1 MKSLGLQGKLCV
13 VTHPQDP
20 IALTLATSFLE
31 AGSSDLALLSP
42 PNPPSRSATT
52 RQTPGDQLRSLARSK
67 GWKDAKIVDMP
78 LPCTPS
84 TFKGLDATKRKL
96 GEAFPGRPIDVLCC
110 GPPTDEADAVRSTP
124 LLHALADSMSASS
137 EAKDAYSLPSR
148 NASIILISTPYG
160 PRVDLPQ
167 PQLPL
172 SGAKSGEKPGAAE
185 MSRLSG
191 VLAAEYA
198 RKGVRVNCIAPGFVK
213 TPVTAALLEAD
224 PSLARSW
231 QDATPL
237 GRLGGVEELK
247 GAAVLFAS
255 DASRFTSMAGIG
267 GRESTDTEE
276 RTPLLAPP
284 PLSTDSPTPSSPT
297 GSAATLS
304 PSASRPS
311 YRQRALSRA
320 SGNPLP
326 LAAGSTD
333 DDPAVLAEAEAEVA
347 LARRRAR
354 RRIWAKRILLGVLG
368 FVLLAGIVLSIV
380 LPLTVGRRGRGGGG
394 GGEGGK
400 KKKDTPD
407 MTHLPP
413 PRPGARNPSYMVSG
427 WNGAVASEEERCS
440 RMGVDVLRENGTA
453 VDAAITTALC
463 IGVVN
468 SFSSGIGGGGFMVI
482 RPPSSSRHGL
492 PSTYDA
498 SQSPRCAH
506 PVSIDFRETAPL
518 ASHPDMFTSSAR
530 PDDRSWDPNRASKV
544 GGLAVGVPGE
554 LRGFQAAYEACG
566 GGVSWERIFRPVAQ
580 LAREFKVGKELH
592 RRLNARWTGGQEGP
606 TISEWMKEEED
617 WRAMFMRP
625 GGNDFLQEGDIVRR
639 EAYART
645 LEKLGKEGAD
655 VFYDGEIADRIV
667 ETVRKEG
674 GILSKQDMRDYK
686 AVVRRAEEG
695 TYRGRRYYT
704 GSYPSGGPI
713 IRMLLNV
720 LDGYADFVDGGR
732 TGVSEHRFIEALK
745 FAFAARTNVGDP
757 PFIDNAA
764 KLAEIPTRKYADA
777 VRGNITDDRTHKLSY
792 YQPRFDIKEDHGTTH
807 LAVIDQWGGAV
818 SLTTTVNLIFG
829 SRVMDKETGIILND
843 EMDDFA
849 TPGLPDAF
857 GLRPSPFNYPAG
869 GKRPLSSTSPLI
881 MDHVNSDDVYLSLG
895 GSGGSRIFGAVA
907 QTLLNLDWGHDL
919 SSAVEAPRV
928 HHQLLPAYVSIESTF
943 RPDLVKELKARGHDV
958 TLFDINIG
966 IAEVQAVMRDRDGRF
981 FAASDSRK
989 NGVPAAY

>member
-1 MKSLGLQGKLCV
+1 
-13 VTHPQDP
+13 
-20 IALTLATSFLE
+20 
-31 AGSSDLALLSP
+31 
-42 PNPPSRSATT
+42 
-52 RQTPGDQLRSLARSK
+52 
-67 GWKDAKIVDMP
+67 
-78 LPCTPS
+78 
-84 TFKGLDATKRKL
+84 
-96 GEAFPGRPIDVLCC
+96 
-110 GPPTDEADAVRSTP
+110 
-124 LLHALADSMSASS
+124 
-137 EAKDAYSLPSR
+137 
-148 NASIILISTPYG
+148 
-160 PRVDLPQ
+160 
-167 PQLPL
+167 
-172 SGAKSGEKPGAAE
+172 
-185 MSRLSG
+185 
-191 VLAAEYA
+191 
-198 RKGVRVNCIAPGFVK
+198 
-213 TPVTAALLEAD
+213 
-224 PSLARSW
+224 
-231 QDATPL
+231 
-237 GRLGGVEELK
+237 
-247 GAAVLFAS
+247 
-255 DASRFTSMAGIG
+255 MAGIG
-267 GRESTDTEE
+267 GRESTDTDE

-284 PLSTDSPTPSSPT
+284 PLPSDSSAPPSPNGST
-297 GSAATLS
+297 ATLS

-326 LAAGSTD
+326 LAAGPTD

-347 LARRRAR
+347 IARRRAR
-354 RRIWAKRILLGVLG
+354 RRVWAKRVLLGVLG
-368 FVLLAGIVLSIV
+368 FLLLAGIVLSIV

-413 PRPGARNPSYMVSG
+413 PKPGARNPSYLVSG

-440 RMGVDVLRENGTA
+440 RMGVDVLRENGTG

-482 RPPSSSRHGL
+482 RPPSSTRHGL
-492 PSTYDA
+492 PATYDA
-498 SQSPRCAH
+498 SRNPRCTH
-506 PVSIDFRETAPL
+506 PISIDFRETAPL
-518 ASHPDMFTSSAR
+518 ASHPNMFTASAR
-530 PDDRSWDPNRASKV
+530 PDDPSWDPNRASKV

-554 LRGFQAAYEACG
+554 LRGFQAAYEVCG
-566 GGVSWERIFRPVAQ
+566 GGVSWERIFRPVVQ
-580 LAREFKVGKELH
+580 LAREFRVGKELQ
-592 RRLNARWTGGQEGP
+592 RRLNARWSGGEEGP
-606 TISEWMKEEED
+606 TISEWMKDEED

-625 GGNDFLQEGDIVRR
+625 GGNEFLQEGDIVRR

-655 VFYDGEIADRIV
+655 VFYEGEIADRIV
-667 ETVRKEG
+667 ETVRKDG
-674 GILSKQDMRDYK
+674 GILSKDDMRSYK
-686 AVVRRAEEG
+686 AVVRRAKEG
-695 TYRGRRYYT
+695 AYRGRKYYT

-720 LDGYADFVDGGR
+720 LDGYADFVDAGR
-732 TGVSEHRFIEALK
+732 TGLAEHRFIEAMK

-757 PFIDNAA
+757 PFVDNAA

-792 YQPRFDIKEDHGTTH
+792 YEPRFDIKEDHGTTH
-807 LAVIDQWGGAV
+807 LSVIDQWGGAV
-818 SLTTTVNLIFG
+818 ALTTTVNLIFG
-829 SRVMDKETGIILND
+829 SRLMDKETGIILND

-869 GKRPLSSTSPLI
+869 GKRPLSSIAPLI
-881 MDHVNSDDVYLSLG
+881 MDHANSDDVYLSLG

-958 TLFDINIG
+958 TLFDINLG

-989 NGVPAAY
+989 NGVPAAF